1 MRAISDWRFVLGAA
15 LLIGVCGTPL
25 SVQAGDFFSNFFGA
39 LGMRRALPPPQ
50 IMLPFANEAP
60 NGEAPRTR
68 ASFGGGQA
76 WCVRG
81 CDGRYF
87 PVTGPD
93 NQSREE
99 SCHSFCPASDTRLV
113 YGSDIDNA
121 VSENGKSYSELPNA
135 FRYRGE
141 IVAGCSCNG
150 KDPVGLAKVGIEN
163 DPTLRKGDIVAN
175 ENGLMVANPGNGR
188 HAELNFSPVPPQI
201 QARFRRAPVP
211 ARE

>member
-1 MRAISDWRFVLGAA
+1 MRATSGWRLVVGAA

-25 SVQAGDFFSNFFGA
+25 PAQAGDFFSNLFGA
-39 LGMRRALPPPQ
+39 LGMRRAAPPQ
-50 IMLPFANEAP
+50 VMLPFGNGVP
-60 NGEAPRTR
+60 SGEALR
-68 ASFGGGQA
+68 ARAGFGGGQA

-87 PVTGPD
+87 PVAGPD

-99 SCHSFCPASDTRLV
+99 SCHSFCPASDTRLI

-135 FRYRGE
+135 FRYRSE

-150 KDPVGLAKVGIEN
+150 KDSAGLAKVGIEN
-163 DPTLRKGDIVAN
+163 DPTLRKGDIVARA
-175 ENGLMVANPGNGR
+175 NGLMVANPGNGR
-188 HAELNFSPVPPQI
+188 HAELNFSPVSPQL
-201 QARFRRAPVP
+201 QARFRRAPVV

>member
-1 MRAISDWRFVLGAA
+1 MRTTSDWRIAAGAA
-15 LLIGVCGTPL
+15 LLIGVCALPL
-25 SVQAGDFFSNFFGA
+25 SAQAGDFFSNFFGA
-39 LGMRRALPPPQ
+39 LGMRRPPPPPQ
-50 IMLPFANEAP
+50 MMLPFV
-60 NGEAPRTR
+60 GEAPRAEAPR
-68 ASFGGGQA
+68 GRFGAGQS

-87 PVTGPD
+87 PVAGPD

-99 SCHSFCPASDTRLV
+99 TCHSFCPASDTHLV

-121 VSENGKSYSELPNA
+121 VSENGTSYSELPNA

-150 KDPVGLAKVGIEN
+150 KDSVGLAKIGIGN
-163 DPTLRKGDIVAN
+163 DPTLRKGDIVAS
-175 ENGLMVANPGNGR
+175 ENGLMVANPPNGR
-188 HAELNFSPVPPQI
+188 HAELNFSPVPPQL
-201 QARFRRAPVP
+201 QARFRRAPVV